1 MPTALSV
8 FLYVYVFLAGSVLGS
23 FLNVVI
29 YRAPR
34 GLSFAKGR
42 SFCPARG
49 HTLSAADLVPFFSWL
64 FLGRRCRYCGAPIS
78 ARYPLV
84 ELLGGVLAVLCCLH
98 DGFTWRALAA
108 FAVFAVILC
117 ISFIDCDT
125 MEIGDGFLLLLAAL
139 VLAGSLLAPETGWWT
154 RAIGFFAISLPMFLL
169 TLLIPD
175 CFGGGD
181 IKFIAVCGF
190 WLGWKL
196 ALVAMFAAI
205 LAGGLWGIWL
215 LASKNASRKSHF
227 AFGPFLGAGV
237 AAAYL
242 WGDAV
247 LRFYLNFFQ

>member
-1 MPTALSV
+1 MLTALTALAYLYI
-8 FLYVYVFLAGSVLGS
+8 FLVGSVIGS

-29 YRAPR
+29 YRVPR
-34 GLSFAKGR
+34 GISVAKGR
-42 SFCPARG
+42 SFCPTCG
-49 HTLSAADLVPFFSWL
+49 HTLGTADLVPFFSWL
-64 FLGRRCRYCGAPIS
+64 FLGRHCRYCGAPIS

-84 ELLGGVLAVLCCLH
+84 ELLGGVAAVLCCLT
-98 DGFTWRALAA
+98 DGFTWSALTA
-108 FAVFAVILC
+108 FAILSVIVC

-125 MEIGDGFLLLLAAL
+125 MEIGNGMLLLLAAFSL
-139 VLAGSLLAPETGWWT
+139 VSALLDPSPGWLP
-154 RAIGFFAISLPMFLL
+154 RAIGFFAVSLPMFLL

-181 IKFIAVCGF
+181 IKLMAVCGF

-205 LAGGLWGIWL
+205 LTGGLWGIWL

-227 AFGPFLGAGV
+227 AFGPFLGFGV
-237 AAAYL
+237 GAAYF